1 YYNRHASVVYPPV
14 DTEFFRPSTSTSAP
28 RDNSLIVSALVPYKR
43 IEIAIEASRL
53 AGVPLHVVGDGP
65 ERPRLERL
73 AKESGANVT
82 FFGRLSDDAV
92 RDQYQH
98 ASLLLMPGEED
109 FGIAPLEAQ
118 ACGRPVVALGRGGA
132 IESIAHGE
140 TGLLVDEPT
149 PQAFAEA

>member
-1 YYNRHASVVYPPV
+1 V
-14 DTEFFRPSTSTSAP
+14 
-28 RDNSLIVSALVPYKR
+28 
-43 IEIAIEASRL
+43 
-53 AGVPLHVVGDGP
+53 
-65 ERPRLERL
+65 

-82 FFGRLSDDAV
+82 FFGRLSDEAV
-92 RDQYQH
+92 RDQYQR

-132 IESIAHGE
+132 IESIVHGE

-149 PQAFAEA
+149 PEAFADAIRSARSRDFDPGAIRRHAERFGRKRFGDEIEQVVDETVHEHGCHPW